1 MGGMSLKQIL
11 VKPDLTGCFWK
22 DCWLYECG
30 VKGASHTRASVHYGG
45 RCFECDKQN
54 ITAQYDGDSGKS
66 AYYRTK
72 QHRNAIENANT
83 KNAFA
88 KHSQIYHPER
98 LKDPSIYEVWS
109 KSTHPGKTLDRQI
122 KEGHFIATSKAN
134 ILMNSRTEWHQ
145 PSVNRV
151 TATREV
157 RETNSGRGRGRVRGS

>member
-1 MGGMSLKQIL
+1 M
-11 VKPDLTGCFWK
+11 
-22 DCWLYECG
+22 
-30 VKGASHTRASVHYGG
+30 HYGG
-45 RCFECDKQN
+45 RCLECDKHN
-54 ITAQYDGDSGKS
+54 IKAQYARDLGKS

-98 LKDPSIYEVWS
+98 LKDPSIYEVWC
-109 KSTHPGKTLDRQI
+109 THPGKILDRQI

-157 RETNSGRGRGRVRGS
+157 RETNSGRGQGRVRGGRKYSLAIFKKKNM

>member
-1 MGGMSLKQIL
+1 MTY
-11 VKPDLTGCFWK
+11 VW
-22 DCWLYECG
+22 
-30 VKGASHTRASVHYGG
+30 G
-45 RCFECDKQN
+45 RWTIGNDE
-54 ITAQYDGDSGKS
+54 
-66 AYYRTK
+66 RTK

-157 RETNSGRGRGRVRGS
+157 RETNSGRGRGRVRGG